1 MQGAFRQGCWP
12 HIIRYGPG
20 RKTVLV
26 GRVVR
31 IFLNERFPQQA
42 ELLKQ
47 VIVMVVLFAVLESLS
62 QAPVLLN
69 RAKIISFFGFL

>member
-1 MQGAFRQGCWP
+1 M
-12 HIIRYGPG
+12 
-20 RKTVLV
+20 LV
-26 GRVVR
+26 GMVVR
-31 IFLNERFPQQA
+31 IFLNERFLFPQQA

-47 VIVMVVLFAVLESLS
+47 VIVMVVLSAVLESLS

>member
-12 HIIRYGPG
+12 HTLRYGHG
-20 RKTVLV
+20 RKAVLV
-26 GRVVR
+26 GMVVR
-31 IFLNERFPQQA
+31 IFLDERFSQQA

-47 VIVMVVLFAVLESLS
+47 VIVMVVLSAVLESLS

>member
-1 MQGAFRQGCWP
+1 M
-12 HIIRYGPG
+12 
-20 RKTVLV
+20 LV
-26 GRVVR
+26 GMVVR
-31 IFLNERFPQQA
+31 IFLDERFSQQA

-47 VIVMVVLFAVLESLS
+47 VIVMVVLSAVLESLS

>member
-1 MQGAFRQGCWP
+1 M
-12 HIIRYGPG
+12 
-20 RKTVLV
+20 LV
-26 GRVVR
+26 GMVVR

-47 VIVMVVLFAVLESLS
+47 VIVMVVLSAVLESLS

>member
-1 MQGAFRQGCWP
+1 M
-12 HIIRYGPG
+12 
-20 RKTVLV
+20 LV

-47 VIVMVVLFAVLESLS
+47 VIVMVVLSAVLESLS